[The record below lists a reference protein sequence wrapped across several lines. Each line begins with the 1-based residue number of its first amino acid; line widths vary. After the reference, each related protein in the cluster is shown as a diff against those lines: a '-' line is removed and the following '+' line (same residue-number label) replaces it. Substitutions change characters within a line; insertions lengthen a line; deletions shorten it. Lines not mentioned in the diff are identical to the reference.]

1 MTLSHDMA
9 WTHSKGSTE
18 EKNALIALQYIA
30 LAMAI
35 LILLFYA
42 YSYFRST
49 CGWEEVYVCCVEL
62 VFVSIEI
69 THEFD
74 SPATVYLSTG
84 NHTYMLRYAEWLL
97 SCPVILIHLS
107 NLSGM
112 KNDYSKRT

>member
-1 MTLSHDMA
+1 MTTTHSMA
-9 WTHSKGSTE
+9 WTHSRGSQS
-18 EKNALIALQYIA
+18 EKKAVVALQFIA
-30 LAMAI
+30 LALAI
-35 LILLFYA
+35 LILFFYG
-42 YSYFRST
+42 YSFFRAT

-69 THEFD
+69 SHEFD

-84 NHTYMLRYAEWLL
+84 NHAYMLRYAEWLL